1 MEEEN
6 TTSETKNKQ
15 LKSPK
20 KKTLSVQN
28 SLANSLDESLHSNT
42 KVLLMEEVRLRKR
55 KKTRKDSNS
64 LTQLLKQEE
73 ETSTILPSIPSE
85 NTVEMTTNTPNNEQQ
100 QQQQLQQAQ
109 QQNNNSNKS
118 NSDSDSN
125 DEGVDD
131 DFKWEQVNEIKTN
144 LFFNPLEEDENETYI
159 GEYVCEFLLF
169 ILFDINKNNF
179 IFKKM
184 NLLFFL
190 ENILII
196 IKLVDRR
203 GIGKRG
209 VWKSI

>member
-144 LFFNPLEEDENETYI
+144 LFLI
-159 GEYVCEFLLF
+159 HW
-169 ILFDINKNNF
+169 
-179 IFKKM
+179 KKM
-184 NLLFFL
+184 KMKPILVNMFVNFCSLFYL
-190 ENILII
+190 ILIRTI
-196 IKLVDRR
+196 SSLK
-203 GIGKRG
+203 K
-209 VWKSI
+209 